1 VTAVA
6 GCCRTLELKYG
17 IPTAP
22 ISTIVFQNVVQ
33 EDREFFGVPLRFMY
47 TPHPVV
53 SMPPSVLR
61 GYIEGKD
68 PATGKRLVDE
78 VLETLTKPY
87 SAEESRNVAIL
98 RPDPA
103 QAPRF
108 LAEGSEDNLQRLFI
122 ERGWSDGLPIVLPTE
137 ERVAEMLAGT
147 SQPPD
152 KLAGKAFMVDTQ
164 ENLRINVETVAIA
177 AVMAGARPEHLP
189 VLLAIASTGQPAIQP
204 STLPFASALL
214 VNGPIRNEIGMNSGM
229 GTLGPYNLANA
240 VIGRAW
246 TLMSIVWGFARRK
259 RTFWT
264 SQGNNYTYNNLCM
277 AENEERSVWEPFH
290 VQKGRKPDESV
301 VSLFRGWNLLNSMG
315 AAAKRSWGDEVK
327 LQMQALPALYSGAT
341 LILDPMTARHLKE
354 NEGFKTKLD
363 VSRWISENVKMPARQ
378 FWDNDIIDM
387 LVTPLALSGVQPYA
401 AWKQLPDDALLAP
414 YHRPEKVNIIVVGG
428 ETSPLWKISDFDYTM
443 AASIDKWRVKAPA
456 DAQGDRESEENRSAY
471 ESPKN

>member
-1 VTAVA
+1 
-6 GCCRTLELKYG
+6 
-17 IPTAP
+17 
-22 ISTIVFQNVVQ
+22 
-33 EDREFFGVPLRFMY
+33 MY

-53 SMPPSVLR
+53 SMPPGVLR
-61 GYIEGKD
+61 GYIEGED
-68 PATGKRLVDE
+68 PVTGRRLVDE
-78 VLETLTKPY
+78 VLEALTKPY
-87 SAEESRNVAIL
+87 AAEERRNLAIV
-98 RPDPA
+98 RPNPPEKQRLLEADT
-103 QAPRF
+103 
-108 LAEGSEDNLQRLFI
+108 EDNLRRLFV
-122 ERGWSDGLPIVLPTE
+122 ERGWTDGLPIILPTE
-137 ERVAEMLAGT
+137 DRVAEMLQGT

-164 ENLRINVETVAIA
+164 ENLRINVEAVAIA

-214 VNGPIRNEIGMNSGM
+214 VNGPIRNEIEMNSGM
-229 GTLGPYNLANA
+229 GTLGPYSLANA

-290 VQKGRKPDESV
+290 VQKGHKPEESV

-315 AAAKRSWGDEVK
+315 AAARRSWGEEVK

-354 NEGFKTKLD
+354 NEGFQTKMD
-363 VSRWISENVKMPARQ
+363 VCRWISENVKMSASQ
-378 FWDNDIIDM
+378 FWNNDMIDM
-387 LVTPLALSGVQPYA
+387 LVAPLAMSGVQPYA
-401 AWKQLPDDALLAP
+401 DWKKLPGDALIAP
-414 YHRPEKVNIIVVGG
+414 YHRPEKINILVVGG
-428 ETSPLWKISDFDYTM
+428 ETSPLWKVADFDYTM
-443 AASIDKWRVKAPA
+443 TASIDKWRAKAA
-456 DAQGDRESEENRSAY
+456 AGFKDDAGLDAEKARGAY
-471 ESPKN
+471 EAPKN

>member
-1 VTAVA
+1 
-6 GCCRTLELKYG
+6 
-17 IPTAP
+17 
-22 ISTIVFQNVVQ
+22 
-33 EDREFFGVPLRFMY
+33 MY

-68 PATGKRLVDE
+68 PMTGRRLVDE
-78 VLETLTKPY
+78 VLDALIKPY
-87 SAEESRNVAIL
+87 TAEESRNLAIVHPPL
-98 RPDPA
+98 QRQRLLEADT
-103 QAPRF
+103 
-108 LAEGSEDNLQRLFI
+108 EDNLQRLFV
-122 ERGWSDGLPIVLPTE
+122 ERGWTDGLPIILPTE
-137 ERVAEMLAGT
+137 ERVAKMLTGT
-147 SQPPD
+147 RQPPD
-152 KLAGKAFMVDTQ
+152 KLAGKSFMVDTQ
-164 ENLRINVETVAIA
+164 ENLRITVETVAIA

-204 STLPFASALL
+204 STLPFASALV

-229 GTLGPYNLANA
+229 GALGPYNLANA

-290 VQKGRKPDESV
+290 VQKGHKWEESV
-301 VSLFRGWNLLNSMG
+301 VSLFRGWNLLNSTG
-315 AAAKRSWGDEVK
+315 AAARRSWGEEIK

-354 NEGFKTKLD
+354 NEGFQTPLD
-363 VSRWISENVKMPARQ
+363 VGRWISENVKMTASQ

-387 LVTPLALSGVQPYA
+387 LVAPLALSGVQPYA
-401 AWKQLPDDALLAP
+401 AWKQLPGDALIAP
-414 YHRPEKVNIIVVGG
+414 YHRPEKVNILIVGG
-428 ETSPLWKISDFDYTM
+428 ETSPLWKVSDFDYTM
-443 AASIDKWRVKAPA
+443 TASIDKWRAEAPA
-456 DAQGDRESEENRSAY
+456 GSQDSGDREAEEERGAY
-471 ESPKN
+471 EAPKS

>member
-1 VTAVA
+1 MTAVA

-22 ISTIVFQNVVQ
+22 LSTIAFENVVR
-33 EDREFFGVPLRFMY
+33 EDRGFYGVPLRFMF

-78 VLETLTKPY
+78 VLGALTKPY
-87 SAEESRNVAIL
+87 TKEESRNLAVV
-98 RPDPA
+98 RPVPQRQRLLEAD
-103 QAPRF
+103 
-108 LAEGSEDNLQRLFI
+108 SEDNLQRLFL
-122 ERGWSDGLPIVLPTE
+122 ERGWTDGLPIVLPTE
-137 ERVAEMLAGT
+137 ERVAEMLSGT
-147 SQPPD
+147 RHPPD
-152 KLAGKAFMVDTQ
+152 KLVGKAFMVDTQ
-164 ENLRINVETVAIA
+164 EDLKITVETVAIA

-229 GTLGPYNLANA
+229 GAMGPYSRANA
-240 VIGRAW
+240 VIGRTW
-246 TLMSIVWGFARRK
+246 TLMSIVWGYARRK

-264 SQGNNYTYNNLCM
+264 SQGNNYSYNNLCM

-290 VQKGRKPDESV
+290 VQKGHKQEESV

-315 AAAKRSWGDEVK
+315 AAARRSWGEEVK

-341 LILDPMTARHLKE
+341 LILDPMLARHLKE
-354 NEGFKTKLD
+354 NEGFQTKLD
-363 VSRWISENVKMPARQ
+363 VSRWVSENVRMTARQ
-378 FWDNDIIDM
+378 FWENDIIDM
-387 LVTPLALSGVQPYA
+387 LVAPLAA
-401 AWKQLPDDALLAP
+401 
-414 YHRPEKVNIIVVGG
+414 E
-428 ETSPLWKISDFDYTM
+428 
-443 AASIDKWRVKAPA
+443 
-456 DAQGDRESEENRSAY
+456 RSAAIRRV
-471 ESPKN
+471 EAITGRRSDRAVPPAG